1 MPPRTR
7 PQLPQVGEDGLPTS
21 VADWIQEAVSALDQ
35 LRWRV
40 SEADYQM
47 RNPNAIIDTLQR
59 KYEKDVAPVLGE
71 RQKKRPRYPV
81 YWKLASVPPG
91 LVQKILNF
99 LPLDKV
105 HQAKQVSKLYR
116 SAAHSAMTR
125 GRWKPVRLFA
135 EHLKRHA
142 MPTSSPALCRAAWD
156 VDPIETLRLALTR
169 PGPAAAQFLA
179 LVEPSLDGLERI
191 LRACEPVCHFAMR
204 RHKLDNQ
211 LAINR
216 SAPFR
221 VIAEWAKRI
230 GTPITGQ
237 QGQPWVLP
245 AERRALVLRGLS
257 RALRTWTGA
266 KVAVDYFLNWLQIL
280 GETPKLVGFTRNWET
295 QLVRFTRNWETQLVE
310 FTRNWED
317 IKAFAFVNA
326 FAMAIDRATAD
337 ARQRRKC
344 CTECSR
350 RGVKECRSRGPG
362 LKCWTCKES
371 NRRCSLVY
379 VNDYPEEIV
388 VMPSYRWP

>member
-59 KYEKDVAPVLGE
+59 KYKKDVAPVLGE
-71 RQKKRPRYPV
+71 LQKKRPRYPV

-135 EHLKRHA
+135 EHFKRHA

-156 VDPIETLRLALTR
+156 VDPNETLRLALTW
-169 PGPAAAQFLA
+169 PGPAAVHFLA
-179 LVEPSLDGLERI
+179 LLEPSLDGLERI
-191 LRACEPVCHFAMR
+191 LKGWEPVRRFAMR
-204 RHKLDNQ
+204 RYKHQ
-211 LAINR
+211 AIINR
-216 SAPFR
+216 SVPFR

-230 GTPITGQ
+230 GAPITGQ
-237 QGQPWVLP
+237 PGQPWVLP

-257 RALRTWTGA
+257 RALRTWTDA
-266 KVAVDYFLNWLQIL
+266 TMAVDYFLKWLQIL
-280 GETPKLVGFTRNWET
+280 GKHPKP
-295 QLVRFTRNWETQLVE
+295 VE

-317 IKAFAFVNA
+317 SKASAFA
-326 FAMAIDRATAD
+326 TALAAAR
-337 ARQRRKC
+337 ARQRQRADRC
-344 CTECSR
+344 CIECSR
-350 RGVKECRSRGPG
+350 SRRESKECRTKLRGPG
-362 LKCWTCKES
+362 RKCWTCKEL
-371 NRRCSLVY
+371 NRKCSFVCNYGPPSPTRCFIISEDEL
-379 VNDYPEEIV
+379 
-388 VMPSYRWP
+388 PSFRWP